1 MEIVVGTSGFTELGR
16 YLSRL
21 LPQARIRFADGAAL
35 GGLVREA
42 DILIPSMARVD
53 ESVLDQA
60 PRLLLIQQWGA
71 GLEGVDVAAATRRG
85 IPVANVPTRGTGNAI
100 SVAEWCVMAAL
111 ALARRLDEARANA
124 RAGSPWGAPAG
135 LSLWGRVAGIV
146 GLGGIGQAL
155 APMLRALG
163 MRVRAVKRSPQP
175 ELARTLG
182 LEALGS
188 MEQLDDLL
196 SVSDFVFVAL
206 PVTQETRG
214 LMDARRLA
222 AMKPGSYLI
231 NAARGALVDEE
242 ALLRALDSGHLAGA
256 ALDVFAQEPAPAGHP
271 LVCHPR
277 VLATAHVAGVTDLSY
292 ADIARRVA
300 DNIRRVLAGEL
311 PEPCV
316 NPEVRRRGAAAGG
329 PAGEGR

>member
-1 MEIVVGTSGFTELGR
+1 MRILVGTTGFPEVGH

-21 LPQARIRFADGAAL
+21 LPQAQIRFADGLAL
-35 GGLVREA
+35 GSLLGEA
-42 DILIPSMARVD
+42 DVLIPAMARVD
-53 ESVLDQA
+53 EAVLEQA

-111 ALARRLDEARANA
+111 VLARRLDEARANA
-124 RAGSPWGAPAG
+124 RAASPWGAPAG

-146 GLGGIGQAL
+146 GFGGIGQAL

-163 MRVRAVKRSPQP
+163 MGVRAVKRSPQP
-175 ELARTLG
+175 ELARARGLDWLG
-182 LEALGS
+182 GMDRLE
-188 MEQLDDLL
+188 DLL
-196 SVSDFVFVAL
+196 ATSDFLFLAVPAT
-206 PVTQETRG
+206 PETRG
-214 LMDARRLA
+214 LIGARELA

-231 NAARGALVDEE
+231 NAARGALVDEA
-242 ALLRALDSGHLAGA
+242 ALLQALDSGHLAGA
-256 ALDVFAQEPAPAGHP
+256 ALDVFVQEPPPADHP
-271 LVCHPR
+271 LLSHPR
-277 VLATAHVAGVTDLSY
+277 VLATAHVAGVTDVSY

-300 DNIRRVLAGEL
+300 DNIRRVQAGEL

-316 NPEVRRRGAAAGG
+316 NPEAWRRRAPGARR
-329 PAGEGR
+329 AGEGR